1 MMAKISFFRYLF
13 YFRRGYHLYFAFI
26 FAGLNT
32 LILTYYLAL
41 ERVPALKEIFPTF
54 VTYAV
59 VLVSIAIPTLIIVGY
74 SHFKKMSAFKSE
86 QEITH
91 ESNPYVYKL
100 GPGHAK
106 YVNMP
111 NQLMVNKILLKVAT
125 NEKITSDEINEMKKL
140 QKKMEHLIQ
149 GGYIGKP
156 NGNLPFDVDY
166 DEQV

>member
-1 MMAKISFFRYLF
+1 MAEISFYRYLF

-32 LILTYYLAL
+32 LVITYYLAI
-41 ERVPALKEIFPTF
+41 ERVPALKDIFPTF
-54 VTYAV
+54 VIYAV
-59 VLVSIAIPTLIIVGY
+59 VLVSIAVPLLIAVGY
-74 SHFKKMSAFKSE
+74 SHFKKIGAFKSE
-86 QEITH
+86 QEITQ

-106 YVNMP
+106 QVNMP
-111 NQLMVNKILLKVAT
+111 NQLIINKILLKIAT
-125 NEKITSDEINEMKKL
+125 NEKITGEEINQMKEL

-156 NGNLPFDVDY
+156 KGNLPFDFDY
-166 DEQV
+166 NDIV